1 MGTVPPTLQLFPQLP
16 AGPAQGGGEQSGSV
30 VPFKVSEGKT
40 WAHWRVER
48 KASTEM
54 ERSEGVEGRV
64 PEDKGG
70 KMGQK

>member
-1 MGTVPPTLQLFPQLP
+1 MVLF
-16 AGPAQGGGEQSGSV
+16 

-48 KASTEM
+48 KASTEP
-54 ERSEGVEGRV
+54 ERNEGVEGGV
-64 PEDKGG
+64 PEDKGT